1 MQIVTD
7 GACDLAAEQTQG
19 LDFHIIPL
27 RLTLDGKTYLSGVDV
42 QASEF
47 YEMLNQTSAMPSTT
61 QPSAGEFAEI
71 YRNLARSDPEIL
83 SIHLASG
90 LSGTINAARAGAAMV
105 PEARVTIF
113 DSRLLSAPLGWQVV
127 AAARA
132 AKAGWSME
140 RILALLDHLREQSIG
155 MCTLQVLKYVVH
167 GGRVGHLK
175 GWVGSLLNIKPIITF
190 DKVDGKTEQA
200 GQEVTFRRAI
210 LRMADLVTRWQ
221 KPGSR
226 LVVQLLYGADR
237 TVIDPVRERL
247 SQLFDC
253 QWLPSH
259 TLAPI
264 FGCHSGPGVA
274 GVAFV
279 PLEAWEK
286 IPGG

>member
-7 GACDLAAEQTQG
+7 GACDLAPEQTQG
-19 LDFHIIPL
+19 LDFHVIPL

-42 QASEF
+42 QAGEF
-47 YEMLNQTSAMPSTT
+47 YTMLAQTSSMPTTT
-61 QPSAGEFAEI
+61 QPSAGEFAEV
-71 YRNLARSDPEIL
+71 YRRLAQRDPDIL

-113 DSRLLSAPLGWQVV
+113 DSWLLSAPLGWQVI

-132 AKAGWSME
+132 ARAGWPLE
-140 RILALLDHLREQSIG
+140 RILKLLELLRQQSIG

-167 GGRVGHLK
+167 GGRIGHLK

-190 DKVDGKTEQA
+190 DKIDGKTEQA
-200 GQEVTFRRAI
+200 GQEITFRRAT
-210 LRMADLVTRWQ
+210 LRMAELVTRWH
-221 KPGSR
+221 KPGAK
-226 LVVQLLYGADR
+226 LMMQLLYGADR
-237 TVIDPVRERL
+237 AFIDPLRERL
-247 SQLFDC
+247 AQLFDC

-264 FGCHSGPGVA
+264 FGCHSGPGVV
-274 GVAFV
+274 GVAF
-279 PLEAWEK
+279 
-286 IPGG
+286 IPQDVWAQIP